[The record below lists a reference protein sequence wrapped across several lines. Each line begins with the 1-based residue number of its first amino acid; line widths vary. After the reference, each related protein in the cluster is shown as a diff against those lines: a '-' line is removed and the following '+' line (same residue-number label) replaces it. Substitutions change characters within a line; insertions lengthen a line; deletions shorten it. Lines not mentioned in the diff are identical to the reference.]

1 MRPMNMAEMAGFLFR
16 VVPVCLTLLFL
27 GLGLAVPC
35 PAQNETSG
43 SSAFKELVAE
53 RTRRFVRLEAETVQ
67 LERLVKE
74 ESNILDANLEKAK
87 AEYSAI
93 VLERGFERYSP
104 LEARDLYERLRLL
117 ITRVDR
123 FVTPISK
130 LRAQLGMNREN
141 LDAILQE
148 VETLDQSTLALEE
161 RRMVAAYVDKVKAVE
176 RAQAGLMA
184 RAERNLKATASF
196 REKLESKSR
205 ELEAGIPTLWTRF
218 FFSRSHPVIAL
229 EFWQTLPGYIR
240 VWAGQLRE
248 QGQGYSSVPG
258 EGYVGALLVVL
269 VVTALVYF
277 SGSWLR
283 GRINNFL
290 EKADLKPLQGS
301 LRPWFLLSLGV
312 GLSTVSLGGATDLA
326 GPVRLMGSI
335 FQAWGAIGTAWSVR
349 RHFRDDERARLPLRI
364 YLLLFSFGLLLM
376 GATMPNAVISLV
388 WGVVMV
394 LPLVRSR
401 KRRYDLEKYHLF
413 SRTLLAVLPGVCIA
427 LALLSFAGM
436 GRLSV
441 VLLVLVFLFIGAFLV
456 SSSLSMLLKSM
467 LAMPATSRSVKLAKG
482 ILLGVSTPL
491 AWSLTFFAAGF
502 WLTEHLGGF
511 FILRRLVDLEMSL
524 KGFSIRLASI
534 FIVIVLFYA
543 TRTGTAIFRDII
555 GDMGNGWNRAKRDS
569 ISSLQVLAEY
579 GAWGLYILVSL
590 YILGIS
596 LTSLTVIAGGLSV
609 GIGFGL
615 QNIVNN
621 FISGLILLFGRSIK
635 EGDVLQFDTVW
646 CTVRKISF
654 RSTTVETF
662 DNAVLI
668 IPNSDLI
675 TNRILNWTQNNDT
688 VRRDVVVGVAYGSDT
703 ELVVKTL
710 LGVAE
715 AHKHVLRAPKPSVLF
730 DNFGSSSLDFIL
742 RVWIDDIDV
751 VLTTLSELRHA
762 VDKAFRENS
771 IEISFPQMDVH
782 FRSGVVPVKMEDTEK
797 ETGAS

>member
-1 MRPMNMAEMAGFLFR
+1 
-16 VVPVCLTLLFL
+16 
-27 GLGLAVPC
+27 
-35 PAQNETSG
+35 
-43 SSAFKELVAE
+43 
-53 RTRRFVRLEAETVQ
+53 
-67 LERLVKE
+67 
-74 ESNILDANLEKAK
+74 
-87 AEYSAI
+87 
-93 VLERGFERYSP
+93 
-104 LEARDLYERLRLL
+104 
-117 ITRVDR
+117 
-123 FVTPISK
+123 
-130 LRAQLGMNREN
+130 
-141 LDAILQE
+141 
-148 VETLDQSTLALEE
+148 
-161 RRMVAAYVDKVKAVE
+161 
-176 RAQAGLMA
+176 
-184 RAERNLKATASF
+184 
-196 REKLESKSR
+196 
-205 ELEAGIPTLWTRF
+205 
-218 FFSRSHPVIAL
+218 
-229 EFWQTLPGYIR
+229 
-240 VWAGQLRE
+240 
-248 QGQGYSSVPG
+248 
-258 EGYVGALLVVL
+258 
-269 VVTALVYF
+269 
-277 SGSWLR
+277 
-283 GRINNFL
+283 
-290 EKADLKPLQGS
+290 
-301 LRPWFLLSLGV
+301 
-312 GLSTVSLGGATDLA
+312 
-326 GPVRLMGSI
+326 
-335 FQAWGAIGTAWSVR
+335 
-349 RHFRDDERARLPLRI
+349 
-364 YLLLFSFGLLLM
+364 
-376 GATMPNAVISLV
+376 
-388 WGVVMV
+388 MV